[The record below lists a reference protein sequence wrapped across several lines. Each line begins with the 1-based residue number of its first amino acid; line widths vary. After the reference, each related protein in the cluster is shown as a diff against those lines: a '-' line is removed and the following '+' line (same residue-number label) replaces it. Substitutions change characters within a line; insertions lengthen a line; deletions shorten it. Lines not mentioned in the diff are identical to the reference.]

1 MPIIVV
7 DPAYIDNQYWLLQK
21 IHRQAMV
28 ITREKENMKPMVYG
42 PVAFDLIG
50 KIRSIGV

>member
-1 MPIIVV
+1 MAV

-21 IHRQAMV
+21 IYRQAMV

-42 PVAFDLIG
+42 PQAWVLD
-50 KIRSIGV
+50 RVS